1 MKTGIILA
9 GGNSKRMGQDKALL
23 FSNVDRLASELS
35 SSGCTRIIVMCGT
48 VERQS
53 LFEHET
59 IPDKFDNLGESLI
72 HVIAEIDGFIQL
84 APCDAYLAD
93 SNLFKSINGVP
104 VDDLGNRQPLMS
116 GFNSEIK
123 LNQSKKISD
132 IFAKDKGSISLRSAP
147 AAKAFSEPFKTIH
160 FTSEFSSCSLQVS

>member
-132 IFAKDKGSISLRSAP
+132 IFANLPSCDGGKKARNFNTIEDLREIGLDP
-147 AAKAFSEPFKTIH
+147 R
-160 FTSEFSSCSLQVS
+160 

>member
-1 MKTGIILA
+1 
-9 GGNSKRMGQDKALL
+9 MGQDKALL

-72 HVIAEIDGFIQL
+72 HVIAEIDGFIHIKK
-84 APCDAYLAD
+84 APINFLI
-93 SNLFKSINGVP
+93 SGGNENNHFFSIKSR
-104 VDDLGNRQPLMS
+104 DFGN
-116 GFNSEIK
+116 
-123 LNQSKKISD
+123 IS
-132 IFAKDKGSISLRSAP
+132 
-147 AAKAFSEPFKTIH
+147 
-160 FTSEFSSCSLQVS
+160 